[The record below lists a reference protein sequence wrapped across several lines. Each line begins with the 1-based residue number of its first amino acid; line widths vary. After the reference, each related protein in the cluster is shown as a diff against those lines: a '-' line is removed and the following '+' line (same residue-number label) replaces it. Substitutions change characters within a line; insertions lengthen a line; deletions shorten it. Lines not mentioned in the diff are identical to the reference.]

1 MSMLIHASCHLF
13 WRFRVQDVWRYPLT
27 IFMWCND
34 WTTFGQH
41 FENIRNTM
49 DSSCSGCFYQPFTSF
64 LKSWNGIFFPSNWRL
79 GALLTWCINSRN
91 KCETHSVWQCF
102 YVSQFI
108 PSHVH
113 IWRWIRQSWWSFIA
127 SYWLTI
133 FNWVCV
139 EWEHKRTFVP
149 LVSSPL
155 TLAFVKAWKLVA
167 VLGKKVSTYVNN
179 GIINHALL
187 QRYVNTNEKGSA
199 FWPLSCP
206 KVPCLCQGFTNWS
219 RLDLL
224 VGQGSTHIQSNV
236 MIILIFDIL

>member
-13 WRFRVQDVWRYPLT
+13 WRFLVHDVWRYPLT

-41 FENIRNTM
+41 LENIRSTM
-49 DSSCSGCFYQPFTSF
+49 DSCCLGCFHQPFTSF
-64 LKSWNGIFFPSNWRL
+64 LKSWNGISPLSNWRL
-79 GALLTWCINSRN
+79 GALLTWCLNLRN
-91 KCETHSVWQCF
+91 KCETRSMWQCF

-108 PSHVH
+108 PSDVH

-127 SYWLTI
+127 SYWLTN

-149 LVSSPL
+149 PCLLLSHTCFCKGLEVGGCIGEE
-155 TLAFVKAWKLVA
+155 
-167 VLGKKVSTYVNN
+167 GKYICEQWNHQPC
-179 GIINHALL
+179 IIANICEH
-187 QRYVNTNEKGSA
+187 EWKGSA

-224 VGQGSTHIQSNV
+224 VGQGSTHVQSNV